1 MKTFLGKAGFLI
13 AILSIAIVST
23 LTLGRNA
30 AAAPSAEFSTDML
43 TLDINQNGMVT
54 FSGDDDGKERKFVWT
69 FPENLKVTRDREAS
83 SNLDKFK
90 VDGRKRKLTVETEGD
105 GSFTAVIGLSS
116 DVPGMYVLQNKEA
129 SINFSPRDVTV
140 KVSTGSPPDP
150 PPDPGTEN
158 FTLILKEGQTWEIR
172 RNMILS
178 DLLLFSD
185 GGSVH
190 TLPGPEIR
198 VNEDAMVTVTFK
210 NMTNKTHTLVFPGL
224 DVMGAENEVLA
235 GVTAIYT
242 LPTNTP
248 GTFYYAGKTAEETDR
263 GMYGGI
269 VIKSDKERD
278 VSPEF
283 DAIRFF
289 DEIPR
294 VVGDGVITFANASI
308 TTVPVP
314 DPVTGVLNHTTPT
327 YRTHE
332 FLVNGKTIDSK
343 VKGNNLETVTLK
355 GRIGEYMVM
364 RMICIGSET
373 HALHLHGHITDT
385 TVDGLTTK
393 GVGDTAVPADTIL
406 TDVVRCPSGDVRNVY
421 VRVRA
426 AGTWVWHCHRETHL
440 LNNLDADYPG
450 GMFTHLEVI
459 NGTEDN

>member
-1 MKTFLGKAGFLI
+1 MKMFLGKAGNLI
-13 AILSIAIVST
+13 AILSFAMVIT
-23 LTLGRNA
+23 LTSGGNA
-30 AAAPSAEFSTDML
+30 SASPSCSPPSASL
-43 TLDINQNGMVT
+43 SVVTLPLDEGEAGSVT
-54 FSGDDDGKERKFVWT
+54 LEGCDGGKERKFEWK
-69 FPENLKVTRDREAS
+69 FPKNIKVTRGAS

-90 VDGRKRKLTVETEGD
+90 VDRKKRKLTVETEGN
-105 GSFTAVIGLSS
+105 GSFNAVIGLSS
-116 DVPGMYVLQNKEA
+116 DDAGTYVLQNKKA
-129 SINFSPRDVTV
+129 SIDFDPRDVTV
-140 KVSTGSPPDP
+140 TVSTGSPPDP
-150 PPDPGTEN
+150 PPTPGTKN

-172 RNMILS
+172 RNMIIS

-198 VNEDAMVTVTFK
+198 VNEGAVVTVTFK
-210 NMTNKTHTLVFPGL
+210 NMTSKSHTLIFPGL
-224 DVMGAENEVLA
+224 GPDLA
-235 GVTAIYT
+235 VGSLGEATYV
-242 LPTNTP
+242 LPTDKP
-248 GTFYYAGKTAEETDR
+248 GTFYYAGKTPEETDR

-269 VIKSDKERD
+269 VVKSANERD
-278 VSPEF
+278 VNPEF
-283 DAIRFF
+283 DAVRFF

-294 VVGDGVITFANASI
+294 VVGDGGITFVKHSI
-308 TTVPVP
+308 ATVPG
-314 DPVTGVLNHTTPT
+314 DADHKTPT

-355 GRIGEYMVM
+355 GRVGELMVM

-373 HALHLHGHITDT
+373 HALHLHGHITAT

-393 GVGDTAVPADTIL
+393 DVGGTALPAHTIP
-406 TDVVRCPSGDVRNVY
+406 TDVVRCPKGDVRNVY

-426 AGTWVWHCHRETHL
+426 PGTWVWHCHRETHL

-459 NGTEDN
+459 NGKEDD